1 MNKLPFVIF
10 SQSVSHTFWSC
21 LGAKIELFPDREKEE
36 RERETPQP
44 RDDRQQDTRKCLMMR
59 NEKRMRGTPPFSL
72 HIPLRKVVIPGLN
85 VFLIPLHHQ
94 HELGISFFLF
104 LSERRRG
111 KEWEERNEKKEERT
125 RLNQRQHHHHH
136 HHSILIQWLS
146 FLSPFSREKVIPSFL
161 SPFIS
166 NLHDLNSQIGF
177 GLFLE
182 KSHSLIH
189 PHFLSLHHH
198 NGIEERVLERESLNS
213 LRILWMKRL
222 P

>member
-1 MNKLPFVIF
+1 
-10 SQSVSHTFWSC
+10 
-21 LGAKIELFPDREKEE
+21 
-36 RERETPQP
+36 
-44 RDDRQQDTRKCLMMR
+44 MR

-136 HHSILIQWLS
+136 SILIQWLS
-146 FLSPFSREKVIPSFL
+146 FLSEKVIPSFL

-222 P
+222 PWRQDFPSLSSLSLSLSEDIKRKEKKENLSQCCYILNFTLHFLPSVSLLSLFSPEI